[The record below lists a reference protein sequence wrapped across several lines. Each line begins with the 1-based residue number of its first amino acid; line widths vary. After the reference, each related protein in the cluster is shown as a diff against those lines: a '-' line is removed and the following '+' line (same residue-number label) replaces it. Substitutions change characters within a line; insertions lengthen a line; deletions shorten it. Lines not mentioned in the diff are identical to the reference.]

1 MVLEYE
7 QFSVK
12 SYVFSFGKLLLEIIS
27 GKKNK
32 GSYDLNHR
40 LNLIGNSSK
49 TALLQPKEPSFPVD
63 KKSLR
68 TNSSS
73 SLNHLQPMHLAT
85 QC

>member
-12 SYVFSFGKLLLEIIS
+12 SFVFSFVKLLREIIS

-32 GSYDLNHR
+32 GSYHLNHR
-40 LNLIGNSSK
+40 LNLIGNGSK
-49 TALLQPKEPSFPVD
+49 TALLQTKEPSFLVD
-63 KKSLR
+63 KKSLG

-73 SLNHLQPMHLAT
+73 SLNHRQPMHLAT
-85 QC
+85 WC